1 MSPGGSPRPDFPRP
15 IRRIASFRLAVS
27 LLAVLLAAA
36 GASRADII
44 RWEDEKGVVH
54 FTDDISNV
62 PARFRDK
69 AGVIIRETPR
79 SRSGN
84 GRTGSPGD
92 SPGAV
97 PSPADP
103 PGYDPV
109 TGKEALAAQ
118 VEELR
123 AKIAAKEQL
132 IRYVDEKQSLATNP
146 YRNRFV
152 DPDDLSLYGKY
163 KQELP
168 EDKTRLGE
176 LEALLE
182 NFR

>member
-1 MSPGGSPRPDFPRP
+1 MSRAGPSHPDFPRP
-15 IRRIASFRLAVS
+15 IRRITAFRLAVS
-27 LLAVLLAAA
+27 LLAVLLAVAS
-36 GASRADII
+36 ASRADII

-62 PARFRDK
+62 PPRFRDK
-69 AGVIIRETPR
+69 AGVIIREAPR

-84 GRTGSPGD
+84 DRTGSPGVF
-92 SPGAV
+92 PGAV
-97 PSPADP
+97 TSPEDPS
-103 PGYDPV
+103 GHDPV
-109 TGKEALAAQ
+109 SGKEELAAR

-123 AKIAAKEQL
+123 AKIVAKEQL

-152 DPDDLSLYGKY
+152 DPEDLALYSKY